1 MKFCI
6 SNRQSMTLLKKA
18 DEIKIEQRDYKAIPE
33 YMEKYPGKSLIL
45 ELENVTPENFDWN
58 TIKMYADA
66 YEGDFYVAAS
76 NYLQMDVC
84 RLSGIKF
91 YYKYAVTNYFEL
103 KALKAYGVSYVLIGV
118 PLIFDLKNV
127 ARYGIPIRA
136 IPNLAYEPYLEH
148 ENGILG
154 GWIRPEDTDKY
165 GQYIAVFEFYAPKAL
180 EKEAVL
186 FRVYAEQKRWPGN
199 LNLLIEHL
207 NVDFDNRLF
216 YDEDNFAIRRMGC
229 KQKCLSGKTC
239 HYCEDQF
246 NTRELLH
253 KYREYKTLFDN
264 K

>member
-103 KALKAYGVSYVLIGV
+103 KALKAYNI
-118 PLIFDLKNV
+118 
-127 ARYGIPIRA
+127 
-136 IPNLAYEPYLEH
+136 
-148 ENGILG
+148 
-154 GWIRPEDTDKY
+154 
-165 GQYIAVFEFYAPKAL
+165 
-180 EKEAVL
+180 
-186 FRVYAEQKRWPGN
+186 
-199 LNLLIEHL
+199 
-207 NVDFDNRLF
+207 
-216 YDEDNFAIRRMGC
+216 
-229 KQKCLSGKTC
+229 
-239 HYCEDQF
+239 
-246 NTRELLH
+246 
-253 KYREYKTLFDN
+253 
-264 K
+264 